1 MFVANKDCYKMNKET
16 KELANSKIA
25 IFDFDGTLID
35 SRQLKQYEYLFKNP
49 PRGSDKW
56 KRGRKE
62 YLNHIKGCPIWE
74 GMDEVINYIRQHRIR
89 TAIVTA
95 NTKDR
100 VIAAI
105 KAFGW
110 QDIFDKNHIIGC
122 YALGRKRASKDN
134 GDSSLF
140 IKALEVLQ
148 TKPENCI
155 AFGNEVNDTFAAQR
169 IGIPAYNCLW
179 GAEGK
184 DREIML
190 DELADITLEMPLD
203 IITALRSC

>member
-1 MFVANKDCYKMNKET
+1 MSKET

-35 SRQLKQYEYLFKNP
+35 SRQIKQYEYLFKNP
-49 PRGSDKW
+49 PRGSDEW

-122 YALGRKRASKDN
+122 YALGMKRASKDN

-203 IITALRSC
+203 IITALESC

>member
-1 MFVANKDCYKMNKET
+1 MNKET

>member
-1 MFVANKDCYKMNKET
+1 MSKET
-16 KELANSKIA
+16 RELANSKAA
-25 IFDFDGTLID
+25 IFDFDGTL
-35 SRQLKQYEYLFKNP
+35 LNTNPWKQYEYLFRNP
-49 PRGSDKW
+49 QRGTKEW
-56 KRGRKE
+56 MQGRKM
-62 YLNHIKGCPIWE
+62 YLDHVKDCPQWE
-74 GMDEVINYIRQHRIR
+74 GIKEVLDYIRKHGIR

-100 VIAAI
+100 VLTAI
-105 KAFGW
+105 EAFGW
-110 QDIFDKNHIIGC
+110 QDVFNMNHIIGC

-140 IKALEVLQ
+140 IKALDVLQ
-148 TKPENCI
+148 ANPENCI
-155 AFGNEVNDTFAAQR
+155 AFGNEVNDTIAAQR

-179 GAEGK
+179 GAEGI

-203 IITALRSC
+203 IITALESC